1 MQPNKLA
8 VQDLFKPE
16 AVTNELSE
24 YWVTII
30 SKRWL
35 ILILTVAAF
44 IGSYLYYQHLPT
56 LYTAQVDILVE
67 NTAEMPKTA
76 QGNMTV
82 SNPDAQM
89 EDYYGTQIVI
99 LKGRRSSSLVRSC
112 SRACNY
118 GVKEARQYLKPTANL
133 LLVPMQALK

>member
-35 ILILTVAAF
+35 ILILTVAEMLGA
-44 IGSYLYYQHLPT
+44 HR
-56 LYTAQVDILVE
+56 ARAVEDILCRPVFIR
-67 NTAEMPKTA
+67 K
-76 QGNMTV
+76 
-82 SNPDAQM
+82 
-89 EDYYGTQIVI
+89 
-99 LKGRRSSSLVRSC
+99 
-112 SRACNY
+112 
-118 GVKEARQYLKPTANL
+118 
-133 LLVPMQALK
+133 